1 LSKLYFI
8 RVGGTAMG
16 SVAAALGRQGCQVSG
31 SEEDLYE
38 PMKSYLAEAGVR
50 VIHRFDPANLA
61 EVMPNVVVVGN
72 AVSRGNPELEA
83 ALNQRLP
90 LTSLPQ
96 LVAEKLIDRNLSLV
110 VAGTHGKTTTT
121 AMLAWLLEQA
131 GRRPGWMIGG
141 VPKNLPESCR
151 PVPPDLHN
159 TEQGIFVIE
168 GDEYD
173 CAYWDKRSKFLWYR
187 PHVAILNNLELDHT
201 DIFATVEDI
210 QKSFRLLLRTV
221 PQNGLALV
229 KEGDRSIASFLNDA
243 VSPVQSFGM
252 DAGDWQV
259 RKYSESA
266 QGSMFE
272 IWRLG
277 MIWASITLSAP
288 GEHNALNFLAACA
301 AAAHIGLTGAEAEA
315 GAATFRLPKRRME
328 WLGKWRGADVVDDFA
343 HHPTAIHET
352 IKAATAAYPGQK
364 IFAAFEPR
372 SNSTTRS
379 IFQKE
384 LGECFEGA
392 AGVFFGPLDRPA
404 RFSEKERLD
413 TEALTALLRSQGIE
427 AEALGTVHSNTR
439 DWGALAKKWLAERVE
454 SGDLVLLLSNG
465 DLGGLRAL
473 LKGND
478 DL

>member
-1 LSKLYFI
+1 
-8 RVGGTAMG
+8 MG
-16 SVAAALGRQGCQVSG
+16 SVAAALGRQDWEVSG

-38 PMKSYLAEAGVR
+38 PMKSYLAEGGVR
-50 VIHRFDPANLA
+50 VIPRFDPANLA
-61 EVMPNVVVVGN
+61 EVQPDVVVVGN
-72 AVSRGNPELEA
+72 AVSRGNPELES

-151 PVPPDLHN
+151 PVPRDLHN
-159 TEQGIFVIE
+159 TDQGLFVIE

-187 PHVAILNNLELDHT
+187 PHVAIFNNLELDHT
-201 DIFATVEDI
+201 DIFTSLEDI

-229 KEGDRSIASFLNDA
+229 KEGDLGIAPFLKDA
-243 VSPVQSFGM
+243 VSPLESFGIEK
-252 DAGDWQV
+252 GDWQA
-259 RKYSESA
+259 RSYQESPE
-266 QGSMFE
+266 GSRFE
-272 IWRLG
+272 IWRRDEK
-277 MIWASITLSAP
+277 WASITLAAP

-301 AAAHIGLTGAEAEA
+301 AASHVGLSGAEAEA
-315 GAATFRLPKRRME
+315 GAATFQLPKRRME
-328 WLGKWRGADVVDDFA
+328 WIGSWMGADVVDDFA
-343 HHPTAIHET
+343 HHPTAIQET
-352 IKAATAAYPGQK
+352 IKAASAAYPGQR
-364 IFAAFEPR
+364 IFAVFEPR

-384 LGECFEGA
+384 LGECFAGA
-392 AGVFFGPLDRPA
+392 AGVFFGPLDRPG
-404 RFSEKERLD
+404 RFSQEERLD
-413 TEALTALLRSQGIE
+413 TRALADVFQAQGME
-427 AEALGTVHSNTR
+427 AEALGTEHSNTKG
-439 DWGALAKKWLAERVE
+439 WGSLAQAWLAERIKP
-454 SGDLVLLLSNG
+454 GDLVLLLSNG

-473 LKGND
+473 LKGSD
-478 DL
+478 EPQGA